1 MHSTLSEG
9 KHTGLRT
16 DGLTLGTA
24 GVEHFLGNHLEVDAT
39 DEVHLAG
46 VDLHN
51 SHPILHVRVRE
62 LDLAIDT
69 ARPEE
74 GGIQN
79 IYTVRGHDDLD
90 LLRWFEPIE
99 LVEQLEHGSL
109 DLGVAGSAATGLA
122 DGVDL
127 VHEDD
132 CGGGL
137 AGHDEQFT
145 DHAGTLADVLLHK
158 LGTGHTDE
166 GAVGV
171 VGDGTGQEGLP
182 GTGRAVKEDTLGLG
196 DAETVEQLGMFDG
209 ELDDLLDFHHLLL
222 EAADHVVGGVGHGLD
237 LHEADEGVDLG
248 REDLVQRVG
257 IVPHGDTSVGLEVVD
272 VDPLVEINDVF
283 ALGIDLHQDL
293 LLAHLLDDLADVRA
307 GLLQVIQLLPKHP
320 DLGVQLIPPGLEPLE
335 VGRSLLN
342 RLLGRGE
349 GGDQNNMAIIC
360 E

>member
-1 MHSTLSEG
+1 M
-9 KHTGLRT
+9 
-16 DGLTLGTA
+16 
-24 GVEHFLGNHLEVDAT
+24 
-39 DEVHLAG
+39 
-46 VDLHN
+46 
-51 SHPILHVRVRE
+51 
-62 LDLAIDT
+62 
-69 ARPEE
+69 
-74 GGIQN
+74 
-79 IYTVRGHDDLD
+79 
-90 LLRWFEPIE
+90 
-99 LVEQLEHGSL
+99 
-109 DLGVAGSAATGLA
+109 
-122 DGVDL
+122 
-127 VHEDD
+127 
-132 CGGGL
+132 
-137 AGHDEQFT
+137 
-145 DHAGTLADVLLHK
+145 
-158 LGTGHTDE
+158 
-166 GAVGV
+166 